1 MIESKET
8 DNLLR
13 TPIITKIPATNS
25 ANAIGICISGGSPM
39 SDKKLENPGLDL
51 AIP

>member
-39 SDKKLENPGLDL
+39 FDKKFENPGLNL
-51 AIP
+51 PIP